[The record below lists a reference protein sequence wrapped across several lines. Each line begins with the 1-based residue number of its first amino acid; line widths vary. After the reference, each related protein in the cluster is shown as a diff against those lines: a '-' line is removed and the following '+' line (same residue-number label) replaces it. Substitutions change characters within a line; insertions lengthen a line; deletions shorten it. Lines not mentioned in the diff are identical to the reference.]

1 MKFTKTA
8 FKSRTTFSETLEVCP
23 GTFQMRKLPLFEL
36 VFTFKT
42 GGSALFQGETMLCA
56 ARQMSL
62 F

>member
-1 MKFTKTA
+1 
-8 FKSRTTFSETLEVCP
+8 
-23 GTFQMRKLPLFEL
+23 MRKLPLFEL

-42 GGSALFQGETMLCA
+42 GGFALFQGETMLCA